1 MSPLLLRRYRADR
14 LLHEEFERL
23 RERVIATV
31 DERLRR
37 CSVALDRSDLEAAYG
52 QAWHGLHAA
61 VLEGQSI
68 ASPAGWL
75 IVATQ
80 RRALDEHRARKGAV
94 PIALRDG
101 TASSARR
108 DLAEEIDDRARLRAL
123 LEALR
128 GRLSEREQQA
138 AALCYLQGLSRA
150 EAAVWMGISE
160 SRMRKLMDGAGS
172 GLRGVAGKVGEFVR
186 AIAGGEWCEE
196 QGSLMRGLAFGI
208 LDPRGDRHRLALD
221 HSNACPACRAYVL
234 SLRGLAAALPPLP
247 ALLRPIFAGP
257 AAAAAGGVTTGAGGA
272 APAASAG
279 TALGGAALPASGAA
293 GAGAAGGGW
302 WLAGPLGA
310 KLAAGCM
317 LALGV
322 GAGCVA
328 LDGPSSAVSR
338 GAQHEH
344 RAAHVATARKT
355 GASEAPASSAPASA
369 GVIRPLAGSVANTT
383 PMAAST
389 RATREFGPERS
400 GAPAAGGPPAAG
412 VAPTA
417 RAAATASTSSRRGSS
432 SATTAAPAPA
442 STAEAASAPAA
453 AQREF
458 SPG

>member
-14 LLHEEFERL
+14 LLREEFGAL
-23 RERVIATV
+23 RERVVATV
-31 DERLRR
+31 GARLHRAG
-37 CSVALDRSDLEAAYG
+37 CPLDRSDLEAAYA
-52 QAWHGLHAA
+52 QAWHGLYAA
-61 VLEGQSI
+61 VLEGLPI
-68 ASPAGWL
+68 VDPAAWL
-75 IVATQ
+75 IVVTH
-80 RRALDEHRARKGAV
+80 RRALDEHRARRGVQSLAGA
-94 PIALRDG
+94 ADRAREDRDF
-101 TASSARR
+101 AVE
-108 DLAEEIDDRARLRAL
+108 LDDRAKLGSL

-128 GRLSEREQQA
+128 ARLSEREQQA

-150 EAAVWMGISE
+150 EAAARMGISE

-172 GLRGVAGKVGEFVR
+172 GLRGVAGKVGELVR
-186 AIAGGEWCEE
+186 AIAGGEWCEQ

-247 ALLRPIFAGP
+247 ALQLMLGSAACAG
-257 AAAAAGGVTTGAGGA
+257 AAAAGGVTTGAGGT
-272 APAASAG
+272 APPASAG

-328 LDGPSSAVSR
+328 LDGPSAAVPR
-338 GAQHEH
+338 GAGDVHRAPH
-344 RAAHVATARKT
+344 RAAARTT
-355 GASEAPASSAPASA
+355 GASEARASSARASA
-369 GVIRPLAGSVANTT
+369 GVSRPLAGSVADA
-383 PMAAST
+383 PPIAAST

-400 GAPAAGGPPAAG
+400 GAPAAGGPP
-412 VAPTA
+412 VARATPTA
-417 RAAATASTSSRRGSS
+417 PTASTSSRRGSRP
-432 SATTAAPAPA
+432 ATTAAPAPA
-442 STAEAASAPAA
+442 PTAAAAASAPAA

-458 SPG
+458 APG

>member
-1 MSPLLLRRYRADR
+1 MSPLILRRYRADR

-75 IVATQ
+75 IVAAH

-94 PIALRDG
+94 PITFSDG
-101 TASSARR
+101 TASGACR
-108 DLAEEIDDRARLRAL
+108 DLADELDDRTRLRAL

-128 GRLSEREQQA
+128 ARLSEREQQA

-150 EAAVWMGISE
+150 EAAVRMGISE

-186 AIAGGEWCEE
+186 VIAGGEWCAE

-247 ALLRPIFAGP
+247 ALLRPIFTGP
-257 AAAAAGGVTTGAGGA
+257 AAAAAGGVTTGAGG

-310 KLAAGCM
+310 KLVAGCM

-338 GAQHEH
+338 GARHAH
-344 RAAHVATARKT
+344 RAPHVAAARRS
-355 GASEAPASSAPASA
+355 GASEAPASSARASA
-369 GVIRPLAGSVANTT
+369 GVSRPLAGSVAN
-383 PMAAST
+383 AAAIAGSA

-400 GAPAAGGPPAAG
+400 GARATGGPPVAG
-412 VAPTA
+412 AAPTA
-417 RAAATASTSSRRGSS
+417 RAAATASTSSRRDSS
-432 SATTAAPAPA
+432 SATTAAPARV
-442 STAEAASAPAA
+442 STTEAASVPAA